1 MDSRG
6 ENIDD
11 DQMSF
16 GEIAF
21 LRKIDVVGEYA
32 CSGAMEN
39 PFMSAS

>member
-1 MDSRG
+1 
-6 ENIDD
+6 
-11 DQMSF
+11 MSF

-21 LRKIDVVGEYA
+21 LRKFDVGEYA